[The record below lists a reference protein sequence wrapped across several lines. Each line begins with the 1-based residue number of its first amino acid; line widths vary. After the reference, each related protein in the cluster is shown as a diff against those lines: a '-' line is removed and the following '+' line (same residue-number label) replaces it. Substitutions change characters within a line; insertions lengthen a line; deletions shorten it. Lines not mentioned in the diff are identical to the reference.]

1 MSITTSQQITRYF
14 EEYGNTEV
22 TFTRD
27 VIKAL
32 RLYPKQV
39 FLKCLGYQWPCII
52 YSSSMAGAKLVM
64 NVNSTV
70 RGVIK
75 KANNLV
81 SLRFSFIQPDK
92 SDPLAFF
99 VSARIAGYTPYGKEK
114 PDLSFVTLNFTQR
127 PADDLIEV
135 LGRLIEANANA
146 KKRREERILM
156 TADTLKKIGIAAKN
170 TTLSIQGVP
179 RKCILRDLSFS
190 GAKVIIMGVAKF
202 LLGKEAV
209 LELDLVDPDEKV
221 LLPGKAIRFEPV
233 EGRTDIAALAVKFD
247 DDQVP
252 VNYKLRLNNHL
263 RTVKPKAATP
273 EPDIED
279 GGGGNEGTADG
290 VEENE

>member
-14 EEYGNTEV
+14 EEYADTEV

-32 RLYPKQV
+32 RLHPKQV

-52 YSSSMAGAKLVM
+52 YSSSMVGAKVIV
-64 NVNSTV
+64 NVRTTIRAV
-70 RGVIK
+70 VK

-92 SDPLAFF
+92 PDPLAFY
-99 VSARIAGYTPYGKEK
+99 VSARISGYTPYGQEK
-114 PDLSFVTLNFTQR
+114 PDLNFVTLSFTQR

-135 LGRLIEANANA
+135 LGRLIDANANA
-146 KKRREERILM
+146 KKRREERILI
-156 TADTLKKIGIAAKN
+156 TADTLKKIGIAGKN

-190 GAKVIIMGVAKF
+190 GAKVIVMGVAKF

-209 LELDLVDPDEKV
+209 LELELVDPDERISIA
-221 LLPGKAIRFEPV
+221 GKAIRFETV
-233 EGRTDIAALAVKFD
+233 EGRTDIAALAINFD
-247 DDQVP
+247 DNQVP

-263 RTVKPKAATP
+263 RTIKPQAAPPTP
-273 EPDIED
+273 DNDLNKGDERSEA
-279 GGGGNEGTADG
+279 GH
-290 VEENE
+290 EENE